1 MKKSLVICYV
11 IISILLFA
19 MLAGM
24 LISAVLGERF
34 NMLFQAPGILLFL
47 VFWCFGF
54 VTQFKEKDYAKNMMR
69 HVKTLKPALRI
80 PLSIIC
86 TICGIIMFA
95 SFVLT
100 FIYGGLAAYSDGV
113 YYIMSHGDFIREITM
128 EEYIVIRTF
137 NRYSWFVIMIPIAIN
152 FLIYLKN
159 KMNTPIEELTN
170 EQKLTEKGLLKN
182 SHTSWMQ
189 KKIAFQKNDK

>member
-1 MKKSLVICYV
+1 MKRSLLICYV
-11 IISILLFA
+11 IISILFIA
-19 MLAGM
+19 MLAGI

-34 NMLFQAPGILLFL
+34 NMLFQAPGILLFFGL
-47 VFWCFGF
+47 WCYGF

-113 YYIMSHGDFIREITM
+113 YYIMSHGDFIREITA
-128 EEYIVIRTF
+128 EEYVVLRTLD
-137 NRYSWFVIMIPIAIN
+137 RYAWFVILIPIAIN

-159 KMNTPIEELTN
+159 KMNTPIEELSN
-170 EQKLTEKGLLKN
+170 EQELTEKGLLKN
-182 SHTSWMQ
+182 SHTSWIQ
-189 KKIAFQKNDK
+189 KKDRISKNDK